1 MDEKN
6 RLLKARKRVVVLLL
20 ICLII
25 AFSCIGLPFFMM
37 SSNKEEEALNLSEL
51 ILNDNVNE
59 GQYVKLDI
67 DTLPIL
73 MSLTPTSKNDSQ
85 FYYVTDVNNHIYI
98 VNLSNE
104 TFKSI
109 VETLNNETGKL
120 NSTYQLK
127 GTTVNIDEQ
136 IKKLALSNSYKVF
149 KNNEINLDN
158 FSEYLGGFYVKENFV
173 SERVAALY
181 KISVLLGVFFL
192 VLALGYLVPAIIKI
206 NKGEFGIFDEK
217 NIMQALEKHLPDRE
231 TLTAGVQGVGLEVSI
246 LQIFKNCIFD
256 GEKIIPSENG
266 KMLQV
271 NKRKVSSFDV
281 YVGITEN
288 YLILSQCKVN
298 KWFYAVDELQDS
310 GEIAA
315 KEVSSCIPL
324 ENIGICFPLADVQSC
339 AIKKGWMDS
348 VKCTITMNN
357 GSYLKL
363 QLPKLDELPHHAKYR
378 EAILARLSG
387 TNS

>member
-1 MDEKN
+1 MEERN
-6 RLLKARKRVVVLLL
+6 RILKARKRVVVLLL

-25 AFSCIGLPFFMM
+25 AFSCIGLPFLTL
-37 SSNKEEEALNLSEL
+37 SSNKKEEALNLSEL
-51 ILNDNVNE
+51 VSNDNVNE
-59 GQYVKLDI
+59 GQYVKLDS

-73 MSLTPTSKNDSQ
+73 ITSTSEKDSQ

-104 TFKSI
+104 TFKSM

-136 IKKLALSNSYKVF
+136 IKKMALSNSYKVF
-149 KNNEINLDN
+149 KNNELNLDN
-158 FSEYLGGFYVKENFV
+158 FSEYLGGFYIKENFV
-173 SERVAALY
+173 SERAAALY
-181 KISVLLGVFFL
+181 KISVILGVFFL

-206 NKGEFGIFDEK
+206 NKGEFGIFEEK
-217 NIMQALEKHLPDRE
+217 NIMQALEKYLPERE
-231 TLTAGVQGVGLEVSI
+231 TLTAGVKGVGLEVSI

-281 YVGITEN
+281 YVGLTEN
-288 YLILSQCKVN
+288 YLILSQCRVN
-298 KWFYAVDELQDS
+298 KWLYAVDELQDL
-310 GEIAA
+310 GGTAA

-348 VKCTITMNN
+348 VKCTITMKN

-363 QLPKLDELPHHAKYR
+363 QLPKLDALPHHAKYR
-378 EAILARLSG
+378 EAILTRLSG
-387 TNS
+387 INS